1 MPRNSKTTRSQTRSS
16 APANPKARGRTAKT
30 IEYDPE
36 VTGRGALNLTK
47 RTETTRSTGKSSTRG
62 GNNRGDRR
70 DRSPTYS
77 GTMKH
82 AARGN
87 TPRRDVKTRAR

>member
-1 MPRNSKTTRSQTRSS
+1 MSKKAKTARMKSA
-16 APANPKARGRTAKT
+16 APASPKARGRTART

-36 VTGRGALNLTK
+36 VTGRGAMKLTK

-62 GNNRGDRR
+62 GSNRGDRR
-70 DRSPTYS
+70 DMSPTYS
-77 GTMKH
+77 GTTKH